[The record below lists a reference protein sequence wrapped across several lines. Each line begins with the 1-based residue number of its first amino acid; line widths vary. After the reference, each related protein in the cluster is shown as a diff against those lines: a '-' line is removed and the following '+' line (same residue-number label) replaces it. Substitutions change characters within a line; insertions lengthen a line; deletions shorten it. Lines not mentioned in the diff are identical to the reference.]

1 MAKIELKWAFLQR
14 KKMKKKNPKSLTMWT
29 RNVSFADECCDF
41 SLEKTNLPDNT
52 LLYVNQGYPS
62 YKEGKKCYYNNIY
75 IVAQIVPLAHRPKD
89 FGFYDCKDDE
99 VKIYRAK
106 YDLANGKLLGIEYCA
121 ALITVKNNPKEQLF
135 DYGYVK
141 ANSKMLYSTRKSKI
155 LSSFKATAFGNHKNQ
170 YEGGVF
176 LEQDF
181 SKTFSIYPPP
191 STDVKRATSI

>member
-1 MAKIELKWAFLQR
+1 MGLSIAKKDEE
-14 KKMKKKNPKSLTMWT
+14 KKLKSLTMWT
-29 RNVSFADECCDF
+29 RNVFFADECCDF

-62 YKEGKKCYYNNIY
+62 YKEGKKCYYNDIY

-106 YDLANGKLLGIEYCA
+106 CDLANKKLLGIEYCV
-121 ALITVKNNPKEQLF
+121 ALITVKKDPKEQLF

-141 ANSKMLYSTRKSKI
+141 ANP
-155 LSSFKATAFGNHKNQ
+155 
-170 YEGGVF
+170 
-176 LEQDF
+176 
-181 SKTFSIYPPP
+181 KTL
-191 STDVKRATSI
+191 

>member
-14 KKMKKKNPKSLTMWT
+14 KKMKKKTPKSLTMWT
-29 RNVSFADECCDF
+29 RNVFFADECCDF

-62 YKEGKKCYYNNIY
+62 YKEGKKCYYNDIY

-89 FGFYDCKDDE
+89 FRFFDFKDDE

-106 YDLANGKLLGIEYCA
+106 YDLANGKLLGIEYCV
-121 ALITVKNNPKEQLF
+121 ALITVKNDPKEQLF

-141 ANSKMLYSTRKSKI
+141 ANSKML
-155 LSSFKATAFGNHKNQ
+155 
-170 YEGGVF
+170 
-176 LEQDF
+176 
-181 SKTFSIYPPP
+181 
-191 STDVKRATSI
+191 